1 MTTTRAV
8 TAVGSL
14 ADPIRRSLYEYIAGR
29 HAPVTRDEAADAVQ
43 ISPSKAKFHLD
54 RLEKEGLLEVELR
67 RLSGRTGPGAGRPS
81 KLYRRSAEELRV
93 SLPERRYDVVGA
105 VLAAA
110 VEQAAAG
117 GDLTAQIGAS
127 AYARGAADAAATG
140 RPGTH
145 DEAPA
150 GPSEETTAEAPAL
163 EESLAAAEQVLA
175 HLGYEP
181 EVQGRELVLHNCP
194 FDALA
199 DEHRSLVCSMN
210 QRYVQGVLDS
220 VGAERLQ
227 SCLAPSPGYCCV
239 VARPTPPDHEHED
252 GHDDAR

>member
-117 GDLTAQIGAS
+117 GDLGARIDES
-127 AYARGAADAAATG
+127 AYARGAADAAGAG
-140 RPGTH
+140 RTPDGTV
-145 DEAPA
+145 
-150 GPSEETTAEAPAL
+150 SEVASPDG
-163 EESLAAAEQVLA
+163 SLAAAEQVLA

-252 GHDDAR
+252 GHDDER